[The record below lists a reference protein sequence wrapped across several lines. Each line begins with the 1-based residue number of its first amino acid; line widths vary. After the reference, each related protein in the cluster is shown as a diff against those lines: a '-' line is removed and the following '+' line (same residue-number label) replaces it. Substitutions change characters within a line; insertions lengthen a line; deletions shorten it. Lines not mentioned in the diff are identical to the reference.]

1 MATFEAWQVDATR
14 GERMTIEELTSQLVA
29 SVAALPEDERIEA
42 LNAVRRALHE
52 ISPMRHHPVD
62 FVAWERAELVR
73 GNTYNPNTVAPPEM
87 KLLAHS
93 VEANGFTM
101 PIVAHESDDG
111 IVIVDGFHRH
121 RVGKELPAIRESVR
135 NRLPVTRIRAERS
148 DEAARIAATV
158 EHNRARGE
166 HRVEA
171 MSEVVR
177 MLYQAG
183 WRDEKIQEELGMD
196 ADEVR
201 RLKQITGLAALFA
214 NREFSEA
221 WETT

>member
-1 MATFEAWQVDATR
+1 MSIR
-14 GERMTIEELTSQLVA
+14 ELTAQLT
-29 SVAALPEDERIEA
+29 AALAQLPDDERIDA
-42 LNAVRRALHE
+42 LNEVRRALHE

-62 FVAWERAELVR
+62 FVAWERAERVR

-93 VEANGFTM
+93 VIANGYTM
-101 PIVAHESDDG
+101 PVVAHEADDG
-111 IVIVDGFHRH
+111 MIIVDGFHRH
-121 RVGKELPAIRESVR
+121 RVGNEVAEVRESVR
-135 NRLPVTRIRAERS
+135 SRLPVTRIRAERS

-166 HRVEA
+166 HRVQA
-171 MSEVVR
+171 MSEIVR

-196 ADEVR
+196 SDEVR

-214 NREFSEA
+214 DRDFSEA
-221 WETT
+221 WETS